1 MTQGFP
7 KTKDLE
13 ISLPQSGSSDITPTP
28 TGSAKSLPST
38 NVEPQLSLSIR
49 ISSGAL
55 CLFLI
60 AGFLLAANL
69 SPSPR
74 GYGTHQQLGL
84 PPCSIQVLFGIPCPS
99 CGMTT
104 SFCWFVRGEILQ
116 SARANL
122 AGLYLATICAL
133 LIPWTAAISLWNR
146 VLLIKNPL
154 YWASVLGCLYFLIAV
169 VQWGVRYFFAAS

>member
-7 KTKDLE
+7 EKVDLE
-13 ISLPQSGSSDITPTP
+13 ITLPHQAFSDITPTP
-28 TGSAKSLPST
+28 AGSDLSVPPLSA
-38 NVEPQLSLSIR
+38 EPQISPFIR
-49 ISSGAL
+49 FSSGAL

-69 SPSPR
+69 SPSSR

-104 SFCWFVRGEILQ
+104 SFCWFVRGEVLN

-133 LIPWTAAISLWNR
+133 LIPWTAAICLFNR
-146 VLLIKNPL
+146 ILLIRDPL
-154 YWASVLGCLYFLIAV
+154 RWAGILGGIYFIIAFT
-169 VQWGVRYFFAAS
+169 QWGVRYFFAVY

>member
-1 MTQGFP
+1 MTQG
-7 KTKDLE
+7 TDENRDLE
-13 ISLPQSGSSDITPTP
+13 KSLPQSGSSGITPIP
-28 TGSAKSLPST
+28 AGSAPLQST
-38 NVEPQLSLSIR
+38 LSAEPQFSHFIR
-49 ISSGAL
+49 ISSGAF

-104 SFCWFVRGEILQ
+104 SFCWFVRGEILK
-116 SARANL
+116 SAQANL

-133 LIPWTAAISLWNR
+133 LLPILAAISLWDR
-146 VLLIKNPL
+146 LIWIKKPL
-154 YWASVLGCLYFLIAV
+154 YWAVVSSSLYFVIALA
-169 VQWGVRYFFAAS
+169 QWGVRYFFAAY